1 MCSFCLWKREPDPT
15 CLQGLNTTLLC
26 VWNCKPSCCA
36 AYDPVQKDFKPSV
49 QHNHDNCFNAWSQSE
64 LLHMLHR
71 LSIAAHLFSFKTK
84 IVCYNQLPKL
94 FFVIYFEKHFIH
106 LLFFV
111 VNLCYQNFS
120 DKTNC
125 SKTKFKS
132 RIIIDSGFK
141 RFFSQ
146 E

>member
-1 MCSFCLWKREPDPT
+1 
-15 CLQGLNTTLLC
+15 
-26 VWNCKPSCCA
+26 
-36 AYDPVQKDFKPSV
+36 
-49 QHNHDNCFNAWSQSE
+49 
-64 LLHMLHR
+64 MLHR

-106 LLFFV
+106 LLFSV